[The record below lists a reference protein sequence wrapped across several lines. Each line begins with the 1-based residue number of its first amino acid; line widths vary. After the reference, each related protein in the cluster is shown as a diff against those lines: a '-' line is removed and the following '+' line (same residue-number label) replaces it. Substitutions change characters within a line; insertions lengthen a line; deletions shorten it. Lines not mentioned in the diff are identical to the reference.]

1 MLTMSHLIKL
11 PQSLSGR
18 FTLSTEQCAQSAQSL
33 FLPHLRKLR
42 TEAGQFNL
50 FAPAI
55 IVSHFF
61 DICSSLCMEKVL
73 GTPNKQ
79 LAAAAHASAKEA
91 VQIVIDALLAEGNSL
106 DDVMNMLG

>member
-1 MLTMSHLIKL
+1 
-11 PQSLSGR
+11 
-18 FTLSTEQCAQSAQSL
+18 
-33 FLPHLRKLR
+33 
-42 TEAGQFNL
+42 
-50 FAPAI
+50 
-55 IVSHFF
+55 
-61 DICSSLCMEKVL
+61 MEKVL